1 MLIGVTGTNGKS
13 TTTAFATALAG
24 RQAQLA
30 GWHDG
35 HLVRPG
41 VAGHP
46 QSLPPGRFDLRIAR
60 RWLALAPDEG
70 LIHEVFSLG
79 LARGYYPDGAYDIA
93 AFTSFD
99 RDHLHY
105 HRDLTAY
112 WLAKR
117 RLFDVGLAAHGV
129 AVLQCRAPRL
139 AALAGD
145 LAAAGVDI
153 LPVGSAANAVVRV
166 TSASPGRGGTV
177 VTVDY
182 GGAGFARVLASENP
196 ADLANLEVAL
206 GIALALGVPVGEAE
220 ARLADL
226 RPLPG
231 RLQRIGASDVRPAVY
246 VDYAKTGQ
254 ALRLAL
260 ETLRARHGGVDLVL
274 SLGGDPG
281 KAGDLGAASTLAR
294 RIWVTDQTPEF
305 ASDRRA
311 EARRS
316 LVAAC
321 PGAVEVDGRP
331 PAIVEAIA
339 TARADGTALLVAGRG
354 AYDFALP
361 GLPGRTCDAELVR
374 RALAALPP
382 ISPLSRRASCPD
394 LISANS

>member
-13 TTTAFATALAG
+13 TTTAFTTALAG
-24 RQAQLA
+24 RHARLA

-41 VAGHP
+41 ATGQP
-46 QSLPPGRFDLRIAR
+46 QSLPPGRFDLRVAR
-60 RWLALAPDEG
+60 RWLSLAPGEG

-79 LARGYYPDGAYDIA
+79 LTRGYYPDGAYDVA

-105 HRDLTAY
+105 HRNLTAY

-117 RLFDVGLAAHGV
+117 RLFDAGLAAQGV
-129 AVLQCRAPRL
+129 AVLQCRVPRL
-139 AALAGD
+139 ATLAGD
-145 LAAAGVDI
+145 LAAAGVDV
-153 LPVGSAANAVVRV
+153 LPVGSATNSAVRV
-166 TSASPGRGGTV
+166 TSANPGRGGTV

-182 GGAGFARVLASENP
+182 GGAGFAGVLASENP

-206 GIALALGVPVGEAE
+206 GIALVLGVPVGEAE
-220 ARLADL
+220 VRLADL

-231 RLQRIGASDVRPAVY
+231 RLQRIGASDAGPPVY

-260 ETLRARHGGVDLVL
+260 ETLSARHGSVDLVL

-281 KAGDLGAASTLAR
+281 KAGDLGAASTQAR
-294 RIWVTDQTPEF
+294 RRWVPDQTPEF
-305 ASDRRA
+305 PSDRRA
-311 EARRS
+311 EARR
-316 LVAAC
+316 LLAAAC

-331 PAIVEAIA
+331 QAIVEAIA

-361 GLPGRTCDAELVR
+361 GSPGRICDADLVR
-374 RALAALPP
+374 RALVALPP

-394 LISANS
+394 LISAIS